1 MEAVRTRTFRRSLM
15 LNAIHEERGTR
26 HLCYKVQVQGDN
38 ADRDIA
44 YKFKVSS
51 FRTEISSVPIDLR
64 TDQSMN

>member
-38 ADRDIA
+38 AARDIA
-44 YKFKVSS
+44 YKAEVSS
-51 FRTEISSVPIDLR
+51 SRTEI
-64 TDQSMN
+64 